1 MHVLCAEYRAE
12 SRVKFDDPSR
22 KAEPSV
28 ERRAEKPC
36 RGLKIPRPRSLL
48 RVLLTEAFKSITMEV
63 ERELLYLGMQIE
75 RKNKGF
81 DISMDYYLE
90 QLFNDNP

>member
-1 MHVLCAEYRAE
+1 MDRTTHQHVPLTVVQQERGGEEYIGTGLRLRTCMYYVCAEYRAE

-36 RGLKIPRPRSLL
+36 RGLKKPRPRSLDDKHPL
-48 RVLLTEAFKSITMEV
+48 MLTS
-63 ERELLYLGMQIE
+63 
-75 RKNKGF
+75 
-81 DISMDYYLE
+81 
-90 QLFNDNP
+90 